1 MNYED
6 LVEQVNH
13 LKMEMRKMNDNAKAK
28 HDQLKKKIAEQ
39 NTQLYALQSHF
50 QTVKLCLDV
59 YIDNSK
65 HIKTDYKTVSNKF
78 AEIANSLT
86 ILFQYM
92 EKTQAHEERLAI
104 VESKIEHSSVNNLE
118 ISNIPLFSTPDFESS
133 TFENMSPFFLE

>member
-59 YIDNSK
+59 YIDSSK
-65 HIKTDYKTVSNKF
+65 NIKTDYKTISNKF

-104 VESKIEHSSVNNLE
+104 VESKIENSSVNNLE